1 MSENWS
7 EVTRF
12 SGTGAL
18 TTTDPFTCDH
28 VEWRIR
34 WELEPQSGFLSAHIY
49 PHEPQ
54 SAWFESIID
63 IPENNETNGTL
74 YIHERSGTFHMVIM
88 ATAET
93 SYTLVIEQN
102 LVSIPEF
109 QLWAILPLG
118 FTATLLIIFFKER
131 F

>member
-1 MSENWS
+1 MIMLNGELDGNLNRNQDFYQHIFIRMS
-7 EVTRF
+7 
-12 SGTGAL
+12 
-18 TTTDPFTCDH
+18 
-28 VEWRIR
+28 
-34 WELEPQSGFLSAHIY
+34 
-49 PHEPQ
+49 Q

-74 YIHERSGTFHMVIM
+74 YIHERSGTFHMVII

-118 FTATLLIIFFKER
+118 FTATLLIIFLKER